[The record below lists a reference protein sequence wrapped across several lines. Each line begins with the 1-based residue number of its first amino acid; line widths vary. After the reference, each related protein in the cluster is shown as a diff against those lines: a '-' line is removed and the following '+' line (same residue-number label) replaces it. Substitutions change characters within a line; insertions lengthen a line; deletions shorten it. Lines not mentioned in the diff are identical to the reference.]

1 MEHIVQ
7 LFRSRATR
15 GLRGDHATSPPRT
28 SVVIVISLFL
38 ATLLT
43 GCSWYPLT
51 KHQRKGSSAE
61 KIDQTSEV
69 SWESAGIAVGGVVLG
84 PEAPL
89 DHLCG
94 IPVPYHEFDYGEQS
108 DMWAYYLYSALDK
121 HSEKTTIYT
130 WPTVRDQ
137 VPDSTTGKLHEVF
150 AHMGV
155 LRPERLQPF
164 LESFPLADF
173 LVIARVD
180 YIFLE
185 HRTRQASGLH
195 SSIGRTIEVTL
206 ECYDLH
212 TGKSV
217 WRSTKKKHSNGKKLG
232 PIDDSENRAMVHK
245 MDDGDVD
252 VGVPGTSVSAPTLD
266 EMIPKCINS
275 LVASMLGSKS
285 SF

>member
-1 MEHIVQ
+1 LEHIVQ

-108 DMWAYYLYSALDK
+108 DMWAYYLY
-121 HSEKTTIYT
+121 